1 MYMYVHCICMD
12 HACLGRLYRR
22 ILCVRWNPCIW
33 LSQYFSQNLEQTI
46 NLYEY
51 SSRAVRI
58 ALQIKILV
66 NFTQCSSKV
75 CQAWNIA
82 DLYEANS
89 MPSSSLHKIYLLSG
103 GLTIANPIITQATTV
118 EWCTTVEII
127 KSAKTIIASTCSMSA
142 KTIIASTCSISRQL
156 QHVTLSSVMK

>member
-1 MYMYVHCICMD
+1 MYMYVHCICID

-89 MPSSSLHKIYLLSG
+89 VLSSSLHKIYLLSG

-118 EWCTTVEII
+118 EWCTVEII
-127 KSAKTIIASTCSMSA
+127 KSAKTIIASA
-142 KTIIASTCSISRQL
+142 CSISRQL
-156 QHVTLSSVMK
+156 HHVALSSVMK